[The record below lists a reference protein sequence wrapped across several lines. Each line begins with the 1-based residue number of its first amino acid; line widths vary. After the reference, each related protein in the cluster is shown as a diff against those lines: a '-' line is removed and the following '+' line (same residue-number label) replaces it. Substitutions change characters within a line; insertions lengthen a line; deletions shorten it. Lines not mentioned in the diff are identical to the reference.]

1 MRTLSGIRS
10 VSLLGLASLT
20 LAAACAGGAG
30 ASPAGGSPSAGSSP
44 VASANPTAT
53 EDDEPAPTEA
63 AGSVNPS
70 LVPASI
76 LGPIVADAATRA
88 GVDVSEL
95 AVVYAASVEFNDG
108 SLGCP
113 EPGMGYTQAIVPGY
127 QVILEH
133 EGTRLDYRASGP
145 GAFRL
150 CPSGGEP
157 LTEDDESFPGDY

>member
-1 MRTLSGIRS
+1 MRTVRALRS
-10 VSLLGLASLT
+10 VSLPGIALLVAT
-20 LAAACAGGAG
+20 ACAGGGAAASPPSSATAPAAG
-30 ASPAGGSPSAGSSP
+30 ASSTVGASPSGSQ
-44 VASANPTAT
+44 
-53 EDDEPAPTEA
+53 PAPTEA
-63 AGSVNPS
+63 DASVNPS
-70 LVPASI
+70 VVPASI

-150 CPSGGEP
+150 CPAGGEP

>member
-1 MRTLSGIRS
+1 MRTLSTIRS
-10 VSLLGLASLT
+10 ACLLGVASLA

-30 ASPAGGSPSAGSSP
+30 ASPPRGSPSTA
-44 VASANPTAT
+44 ASATAGASASAT
-53 EDDEPAPTEA
+53 DVEEPLPTEA
-63 AGSVNPS
+63 GISIDPS
-70 LVPASI
+70 LVPASV

-95 AVVYAASVEFNDG
+95 VVVHAAPVEFNDG

-127 QVILEH
+127 QVIVEH
-133 EGTRLDYRASGP
+133 DGAQLDYRASGP

-150 CPSGGEP
+150 CPEGGEP
-157 LTEDDESFPGDY
+157 LPGDY